1 MFLPPKSLCFCCTLV
16 CDVTEHFLFP
26 GNTEECLPLVC
37 NLPPPKRGQS
47 DQDLGRAAFGIGSPF
62 PMNSQNTVACGSSS
76 RESRPVEDDVR
87 GNTGSLESPVEV

>member
-1 MFLPPKSLCFCCTLV
+1 MCLPAKSLRFCCTLV

-47 DQDLGRAAFGIGSPF
+47 DQDLGRAAFGTGAPF
-62 PMNSQNTVACGSSS
+62 QTYSQHNVACSS
-76 RESRPVEDDVR
+76 RESHPVEDDAR
-87 GNTGSLESPVEV
+87 GNIGLLESPVEV

>member
-1 MFLPPKSLCFCCTLV
+1 MSSAAECYQILVDNKRQEWNLLPP
-16 CDVTEHFLFP
+16 E
-26 GNTEECLPLVC
+26 
-37 NLPPPKRGQS
+37 RGQS